1 MNDVPH
7 SELLMVSYHFP
18 PMGTIGTLR
27 NFNFADQA
35 SQHFKKV
42 HVISVDVPGIP
53 LQEEFPEIPIVS
65 HPVRN
70 FDYRNFA
77 RLFESEQSPFNNRLN
92 ASNFTS
98 LVNIFRKV
106 LNSYPS
112 NLWVGEGA
120 PTFAK
125 SAYKKACELIS
136 QGQIK
141 YIYTSFRPYTDHHV
155 AYKLKKK
162 FPHLFWIADFR
173 DLHVNEFRDN
183 IFLKNLQVKFNN
195 RILQRADMVTTVS
208 KGLAKH
214 FTAYSSNVY
223 VMRSGISSRISSPPP
238 KEKATHF
245 TISYSGSLHPRF
257 QNATLFLKALQEL
270 IAEGKMDP
278 KKVRF
283 IHAGKD
289 FLIWNKWIENHQL
302 QEVFENLGVVSFQQA
317 SLLQKKAHI
326 NLLLSWSEKKQEG
339 ILTGKLYDYLG
350 ARKPILLI
358 INGSY
363 DVEFEKLFKDLNAG
377 IISYNQD
384 KFLQATKDFLLQYY
398 EQWLLN
404 DDIEFEPNEA
414 NLKEYTWES
423 NFTKFI
429 QHLEKNKV
437 QKDTSISS
445 KKL

>member
-1 MNDVPH
+1 MNEVSH

-35 SQHFKKV
+35 SKHFKKV
-42 HVISVDVPGIP
+42 HVISVDEPGIP
-53 LQEEFPEIPIVS
+53 LQEAFPEIPITTHS
-65 HPVRN
+65 VRN

-92 ASNFTS
+92 ASNFTR

-106 LNSYPS
+106 LNSYPT
-112 NLWVGEGA
+112 NLWIGEGA

-136 QGQIK
+136 EGKIK
-141 YIYTSFRPYTDHHV
+141 YIYTSFRPYTDHYV

-173 DLHVNEFRDN
+173 DLHINEFRDN
-183 IFLKNLQVKFNN
+183 IFLKSLQVKFNT
-195 RILQRADMVTTVS
+195 RILQRADMITTVS

-214 FTAYSSNVY
+214 FTDYSSDVY

-238 KEKATHF
+238 KEKAKHF

-257 QNATLFLKALQEL
+257 QDATLCLRALQEL
-270 IAEGKMDP
+270 IAEGKIDP
-278 KKVRF
+278 QKVRF
-283 IHAGKD
+283 VHAGKD
-289 FLIWNKWIENHQL
+289 SLIWNKWIENHQL
-302 QEVFENLGVVSFQQA
+302 REIFEDLGVVSFQQA

-326 NLLLSWSEKKQEG
+326 NLLLSWSEEKQEG

-377 IISYNQD
+377 VISYNQE
-384 KFLQATKDFLLQYY
+384 KFLQKTKDFLLSYY
-398 EQWLLN
+398 QQWLLN
-404 DDIEFEPNEA
+404 GAIEFEPNET
-414 NLKEYTWES
+414 NLKAYTWES
-423 NFTKFI
+423 NFANFL

-437 QKDTSISS
+437 YRNASISS
-445 KKL
+445 KDL